1 MTFTT
6 HATPTP
12 RITPTHTAATAAHR
26 RQAGRRPR
34 FSADDVVRTAMELG
48 LRSFSVAAVAREL
61 GVTTAAVYRRFPS
74 HRALLEE
81 CINRILAEVP
91 PLSEEVSWQD
101 SLRRAADQWWVLCL
115 KYPELPIVVSDYE
128 EQVSRFIT
136 LPFETY
142 GQRLIDNGFT
152 LQQAYFSAS
161 LLISSLNLVSRL
173 PEESDSSLP
182 REFLRG
188 QAVEVIVT
196 GIEHGQ
202 AGWKTLG
209 DRPAGK

>member
-1 MTFTT
+1 
-6 HATPTP
+6 
-12 RITPTHTAATAAHR
+12 
-26 RQAGRRPR
+26 
-34 FSADDVVRTAMELG
+34 MEFG

-81 CINRILAEVP
+81 CLTRILAEVP
-91 PLSEEVSWQD
+91 PLVEEVSWQD
-101 SLRRAADQWWVLCL
+101 ALRRAADEWWVLCL
-115 KYPELPIVVSDYE
+115 KYPELPLVVSGYE

-161 LLISSLNLVSRL
+161 LLISALDLVARL
-173 PEESDSSLP
+173 LEETKSSLT
-182 REFLRG
+182 RDFLRA
-188 QAVEVIVT
+188 QAVEVIVS

-202 AGWKTLG
+202 AGWKTVG
-209 DRPAGK
+209 DRSAGK